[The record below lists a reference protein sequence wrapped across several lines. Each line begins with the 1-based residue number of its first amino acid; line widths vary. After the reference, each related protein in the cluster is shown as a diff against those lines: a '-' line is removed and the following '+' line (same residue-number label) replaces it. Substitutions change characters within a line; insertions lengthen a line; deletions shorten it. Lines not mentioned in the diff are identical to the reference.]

1 MEHAFPT
8 VIVLAVA
15 LVACA
20 TDVTTRR
27 IPNVLTF
34 GAALAGLAYGAI
46 NSGPAGLLAAIGG
59 WVAGALIFMPFFL
72 LGGMGAGD
80 VKLLAA
86 IGSWIGVPDVL
97 WAAIYTSIAGGV
109 LAVIVSLARGYL
121 GTALSNIRKMVAYWM
136 TVGPRPY
143 AGLTLESGT
152 AVRLPYA
159 VPILIG
165 TVIALWLR

>member
-1 MEHAFPT
+1 MEHTFPAI
-8 VIVLAVA
+8 VIIAVA
-15 LVACA
+15 SVACV

-27 IPNVLTF
+27 IPNLLTF
-34 GAALAGLAYGAI
+34 GAALAGLAYGVI
-46 NSGPAGLLAAIGG
+46 DGGSAGLFAAIAG
-59 WVAGALIFMPFFL
+59 WVAGAVIFMPFFL

-86 IGSWIGVPDVL
+86 IGTWIGVPDVL

-121 GTALSNIRKMVAYWM
+121 GTALSNIRKMLAYWM

-143 AGLTLESGT
+143 AGVTLESGT

-159 VPILIG
+159 IPIFIG
-165 TVIALWLR
+165 VVITLWLR